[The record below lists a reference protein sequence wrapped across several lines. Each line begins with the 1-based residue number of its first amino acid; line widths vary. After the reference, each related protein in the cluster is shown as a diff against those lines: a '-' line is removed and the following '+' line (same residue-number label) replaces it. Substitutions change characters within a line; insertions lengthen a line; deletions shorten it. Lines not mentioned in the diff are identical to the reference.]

1 MGRNGSGKSSL
12 LWALQGAGR
21 RDGGRGPG
29 RRHRPRRGYPAD
41 RARALVGLV
50 PQTAA
55 DLLYLE
61 TVDDECAA
69 ADDQAGAAAR
79 HLPGAARP
87 ARARRRRAAG
97 TRATSPRASGSRS
110 CWRSC

>member
-21 RDGGRGPG
+21 RDGGTVDVAGTDPGAAGP
-29 RRHRPRRGYPAD
+29 A
-41 RARALVGLV
+41 RARELVGLV

-61 TVDDECAA
+61 TVDEECAA
-69 ADDQAGAAAR
+69 ADQQAAAEPGD
-79 HLPGAARP
+79 LPRAARP
-87 ARARRRRAAG
+87 AGARASRATA
-97 TRATSPRASGSRS
+97 TRATCRRGSASRS
-110 CWRSC
+110 CSPWC